1 MLKMFRGR
9 ENGSRGGACRDSAQI
24 SRHLKEADTEALLD
38 ELMELTEAAANGD
51 VDLEKID
58 AYLNAL
64 DKKEPL
70 PFEIDTEAALTDFHN
85 KHGLLIN
92 ESRAAHRRHLKTKRT
107 ASKIAAAI
115 AIVCVTSSLVAEACG
130 IDVFGT
136 IARWTNEVFHFG
148 QNETPYAEVGNY
160 PIEIGETK
168 EYDTVQDA
176 VDALKITD
184 PLMPTWVPERY
195 GEPSV
200 TVLRKTS
207 GISIHVTYKTG
218 DDVLKFQYRETARAD
233 QQLIENDT
241 AVYYSVTDHGVKH
254 YVVSDKQCTKILW
267 ANGNFECRASGD
279 LSEQE
284 VGEII
289 KSIYVGRLT

>member
-24 SRHLKEADTEALLD
+24 SRHLEEADTEALLD

-64 DKKEPL
+64 DEKDPL

-85 KHGLLIN
+85 KHGLLIK

-115 AIVCVTSSLVAEACG
+115 AVVCVTSSLVAEACG

-136 IARWTNEVFHFG
+136 IARWTSEVFHFG

-168 EYDTVQDA
+168 EYDTVQAA
-176 VDALKITD
+176 VDALEITD
-184 PLMPTWVPERY
+184 PLMPNWVPERY
-195 GEPSV
+195 ESPNVSV
-200 TVLRKTS
+200 HREAS
-207 GISIHVTYKTG
+207 GISIHVTYESETNLNKIQFVYDETEGKWEMSYLTTVTG
-218 DDVLKFQYRETARAD
+218 QVIGTEKSYRCTIQMYRSTLKSPTAGFSVGGTATFSNSEDVE
-233 QQLIENDT
+233 
-241 AVYYSVTDHGVKH
+241 
-254 YVVSDKQCTKILW
+254 SD
-267 ANGNFECRASGD
+267 E
-279 LSEQE
+279 
-284 VGEII
+284 
-289 KSIYVGRLT
+289 

>member
-24 SRHLKEADTEALLD
+24 SRHLEEADTEALLD

-64 DKKEPL
+64 DEKDPL

-85 KHGLLIN
+85 KYGLLIK

-136 IARWTNEVFHFG
+136 IARWTSEVFHFG

-160 PIEIGETK
+160 PIKIGETK

-176 VDALKITD
+176 VDALEITD
-184 PLMPTWVPERY
+184 LLMPTWIPDRY
-195 GEPSV
+195 GMPDVSV
-200 TVLRKTS
+200 HREAS
-207 GISIHVTYKTG
+207 GVSIHVTYESE
-218 DDVLKFQYRETARAD
+218 DDALKFQYREASRAD
-233 QQLIENDT
+233 QQLIENDAT
-241 AVYYSVTDHGVKH
+241 INHSVTIRGIKH
-254 YVVSDKQCTKILW
+254 YIVSDKQYVKLLW
-267 ANGNFECRASGD
+267 ANGSFECRASGD
-279 LSEQE
+279 ISEQE
-284 VGEII
+284 AREII
-289 KSIYVGRLT
+289 KSIYVEG

>member
-9 ENGSRGGACRDSAQI
+9 ENGLRGGACRDSAQI
-24 SRHLKEADTEALLD
+24 SRHLEKSDTEALLD

-64 DKKEPL
+64 DEKDPL

-85 KHGLLIN
+85 KHGLLIK
-92 ESRAAHRRHLKTKRT
+92 ESRATHRRHLKTKRT

-136 IARWTNEVFHFG
+136 IARWTSEVFHFG

-176 VDALKITD
+176 IDALEIAA
-184 PLMPTWVPERY
+184 PLVPAWIPERY
-195 GEPSV
+195 ERDSV
-200 TVLRKTS
+200 IMQRKMS
-207 GISIHVTYKTG
+207 GISIYSTCKSDG
-218 DDVLKFQYRETARAD
+218 GALKFQYRETSRAD
-233 QQLIENDT
+233 QQLIEKDEAMEHSYLAGNIR
-241 AVYYSVTDHGVKH
+241 H
-254 YVVSDKQCTKILW
+254 YIIVDKAETKIVW
-267 ANGNFECRASGD
+267 ANGVFECRISGD
-279 LSEQE
+279 ITEQE
-284 VGEII
+284 AKEII
-289 KSIYVGRLT
+289 KSIYTGE

>member
-24 SRHLKEADTEALLD
+24 SRHLEEADTEALLD

-64 DKKEPL
+64 DEKDPL

-85 KHGLLIN
+85 KHGLLIK

-115 AIVCVTSSLVAEACG
+115 AVVCVTSSLVAEACG

-136 IARWTNEVFHFG
+136 IARWTSEVFHFG

-168 EYDTVQDA
+168 EYDTVQNA
-176 VDALKITD
+176 VDALEITD
-184 PLMPTWVPERY
+184 PLMPNWVPERY
-195 GEPSV
+195 ESPNVSV
-200 TVLRKTS
+200 HREAS
-207 GISIHVTYKTG
+207 GISIHVTYESETNA
-218 DDVLKFQYRETARAD
+218 LKFQYREASRAD
-233 QQLIENDT
+233 QQLIEKDSAMEHSYLAGNIL
-241 AVYYSVTDHGVKH
+241 H
-254 YVVSDKQCTKILW
+254 YIIADKTETKILW

-279 LSEQE
+279 ISEQE
-284 VGEII
+284 AREII
-289 KSIYVGRLT
+289 KSIYTGD

>member
-24 SRHLKEADTEALLD
+24 SRHLEEADTEALLD

-64 DKKEPL
+64 DEKDPL

-85 KHGLLIN
+85 KHGLLIK
-92 ESRAAHRRHLKTKRT
+92 ESREAHRRHLKTKRT

-136 IARWTNEVFHFG
+136 IARWTSEVFHFG

-168 EYDTVQDA
+168 EYDTVQNA
-176 VDALKITD
+176 VDALEITD

-195 GEPSV
+195 GLSSV
-200 TVLRKTS
+200 IVQRKMS
-207 GISIHVTYKTG
+207 GISIYLTYESDGVT
-218 DDVLKFQYRETARAD
+218 LKFQYRETSRAD
-233 QQLIENDT
+233 QQLIEKDGIMEHSYL
-241 AVYYSVTDHGVKH
+241 AGHLLH
-254 YVVSDKQCTKILW
+254 YIVADKTETKILW

-279 LSEQE
+279 ISEQE
-284 VGEII
+284 AREII
-289 KSIYVGRLT
+289 KSIYTGD